1 MYLITVF
8 DIPLE
13 SNKNT
18 VDKSKNMNN
27 YIKILNINFLLLI

>member
-18 VDKSKNMNN
+18 VDKLKNMNN
-27 YIKILNINFLLLI
+27 YIKISNINFLIII